1 MLAAL
6 LVEEDAPVSGTFGD
20 LAERWYELRSPAD
33 WSPKTAKETRWM
45 LDHHLAPLMKT
56 PLTRLTPVK
65 LDTFYSS
72 LRARGGKGG
81 ATLSAASVRRIHTVV
96 HSALNQGIRW
106 GLLSGNPAQRA
117 SPGQVDDRDIDPPAP
132 EDLLRLFD
140 AAEQES
146 PDLVVFLVLAA
157 VTGARR
163 SELCALRWSD
173 IGLGLMTIARG
184 IVEGSLDEA
193 NERRHTGHIWP
204 AGWVRGKPTALIE
217 KKTKGVGPAMRASP
231 HSLATPTSSERPTR
245 PPPSCSARSCSAVP
259 PIPERPL

>member
-1 MLAAL
+1 MRGVGKQKAERMLAAL

-45 LDHHLAPLMKT
+45 LDHYLAPLMKT
-56 PLTRLTPVK
+56 PLTRPTPVK
-65 LDTFYSS
+65 LDAFYSS

-132 EDLLRLFD
+132 EDLLRLFRRRRAGEPGPCGVPRARCRHRRPAIGAVR
-140 AAEQES
+140 AA
-146 PDLVVFLVLAA
+146 LV
-157 VTGARR
+157 GHRSGSHDDRQRDRR
-163 SELCALRWSD
+163 GFTR
-173 IGLGLMTIARG
+173 
-184 IVEGSLDEA
+184 
-193 NERRHTGHIWP
+193 
-204 AGWVRGKPTALIE
+204 RGKRTPLY
-217 KKTKGVGPAMRASP
+217 RA
-231 HSLATPTSSERPTR
+231 HLAGRLG
-245 PPPSCSARSCSAVP
+245 AG
-259 PIPERPL
+259 